1 MNIISG
7 VNMTASALSAEKMR
21 MDLVAQNIA
30 NAHTTRDVDG
40 APYKR
45 KVVSF
50 EACIEPNCDGG
61 KGVRIGQVSNDN
73 SLGELI
79 FSPGHPDADKDGMVQ
94 MPNVNVATEMVD
106 LMSASRAYEANLA
119 VVRNA
124 KQMAMKALSIGR

>member
-7 VNMTASALSAEKMR
+7 INVTASALSAEKTR

-30 NAHTTRDVDG
+30 NAHTTHDVDG
-40 APYKR
+40 QPYKR

-50 EACIEPNCDGG
+50 EACLEPGSAG
-61 KGVRIGQVSNDN
+61 EKGVRISQISNDTAP
-73 SLGELI
+73 GEMI

-94 MPNVNVATEMVD
+94 MPNVNIATEMVD
-106 LMSASRAYEANLA
+106 LMSSSRAYEANLA

-124 KQMAMKALSIGR
+124 KQMAMKALSIGH